1 MKTSLMPGSCALKA
15 TTENATDN
23 ATRISNE
30 LLNCEKIDAKTSEA
44 TTNFIE
50 LYGK

>member
-15 TTENATDN
+15 TTENATDT

-30 LLNCEKIDAKTSEA
+30 LLNCEKTVANTIEA
-44 TTNFIE
+44 MTNFTE
-50 LYGK
+50 L